1 MPRTRHLGAALLA
14 ALLLVAAPACG
25 SSSGDDDATPT
36 TAAASTGDDPA
47 NGDAPT
53 EDPGTDDPATDD
65 PGTDEPAAEGECLT
79 DSNQLSG
86 SSTVVWEDG
95 EIAPDKVLTLSA
107 GNALDPSTLTVA
119 VGERFG
125 VENATDGLAVIKIG
139 CAGGQTVPA
148 GMTPGFVIDAPGTY
162 VILDEAADGYVG
174 AEIGSVTVE

>member
-1 MPRTRHLGAALLA
+1 MTRTHRLGAALFA
-14 ALLLVAAPACG
+14 AILLVAAPACG
-25 SSSGDDDATPT
+25 SSSGDGDATPT
-36 TAAASTGDDPA
+36 TAADTSGGNDSTPDDTGATEPGDTEP
-47 NGDAPT
+47 DAV
-53 EDPGTDDPATDD
+53 E
-65 PGTDEPAAEGECLT
+65 EPAAAGECLT